1 MLQKLKRLQ
10 YGARVKLYSAD
21 QMQMVDVAGRRTQL
35 LRGGKGEPLVY
46 LHSAIGETMW
56 LPFHQG
62 LAAEWEVIAPAHPG
76 FAASEG
82 YDEID
87 GMEDVIFHYLDLF
100 AALGLERFHLVG
112 SSFGGWIAAEFAVR
126 YPERVSRL
134 VLVDSAGLWLD
145 EAPPPDFFAR
155 LQDAPALRRMMLHA
169 PDSFLGDLLF
179 PEDPADERIE
189 AGLRAMQAIAR
200 IGWNP
205 FLHNPKLRSRL
216 RRITSPT
223 LLLWGANDAVF
234 PSLYAQAFR
243 EAIPGSIIQLI
254 ERCGHLP
261 MFEQEAKFVASVTR
275 FLRSA

>member
-1 MLQKLKRLQ
+1 MLEKLKRLQ

-21 QMQMVDVAGRRTQL
+21 QMQMVEVAGHRTQL
-35 LRGGKGEPLVY
+35 LRGGQGEALVY
-46 LHSAIGETMW
+46 LHSAVGETMW

-62 LAAEWEVIAPAHPG
+62 LAAEFEVIAPAHPG

-100 AALGLERFHLVG
+100 AALVLQRFNLVG
-112 SSFGGWIAAEFAVR
+112 ASFGGWVAAEFAVR

-134 VLVDSAGLWLD
+134 VLVDAAGLWLD
-145 EAPPPDFFAR
+145 EAPVPDFFAR
-155 LQDAPALRRMMLHA
+155 LQDASALRRMMLYR
-169 PDSFLGDLLF
+169 PESFLGDLLF
-179 PEDPADERIE
+179 PEDPEDERIE

-205 FLHNPKLRSRL
+205 FLHSPKLRSRL

-223 LLLWGANDAVF
+223 LLLWGADDVVY
-234 PSLYAQAFR
+234 PQLYAQAFR
-243 EAIPGSIIQLI
+243 DAIPGSTVQLI
-254 ERCGHLP
+254 EKCGHLP
-261 MFEQEAKFVASVTR
+261 MFEQEGRFVSAVTR
-275 FLRSA
+275 FLRGA

>member
-21 QMQMVDVAGRRTQL
+21 QMQIVEVAGRRTQL
-35 LRGGKGEPLVY
+35 LRGGKGEPIVY

-62 LAAEWEVIAPAHPG
+62 LAASWEVIAPAHPG

-82 YDEID
+82 YEEID

-112 SSFGGWIAAEFAVR
+112 ASFGGWVAAEFAVR
-126 YPERVSRL
+126 YPERVNRL
-134 VLVDSAGLWLD
+134 VLADAAGLWLD
-145 EAPPPDFFAR
+145 EAPAPDFFAR
-155 LQDAPALRRMMLHA
+155 LQDAPALRRMMLHD

-179 PEDPADERIE
+179 PAVPDEERIE

-205 FLHNPKLRSRL
+205 FLHSPKLRSRL

-223 LLLWGANDAVF
+223 LVLWGKNDAVF
-234 PSLYAQAFR
+234 SNQYAQAFGD
-243 EAIPGSIIQLI
+243 AIPGSTVHLI
-254 ERCGHLP
+254 DRCGHLP
-261 MFEQEAKFVASVTR
+261 MFEQEAKFVSSVTR
-275 FLRSA
+275 FLGLR